1 MLISSLPPVDTSQ
14 QFPHNQYM
22 ISLLAA
28 LLPLLSFISPTPGQ
42 IISGSKVP
50 VKVAVTNLSLVDY
63 RTHPRLVSGQ
73 GHIHFWL
80 DQTDLS
86 KISAVKAVSDTY
98 TFDNVKPG
106 NHTLVAELVRNDHS
120 SFTPPLTT
128 TVSFQTSISSS
139 PVSFSLLTIA
149 LLSFLILV
157 ITLYFLTQSRPVL
170 KAKRSVG
177 KLPRKSSKT
186 ASKRSSRK

>member
-1 MLISSLPPVDTSQ
+1 M
-14 QFPHNQYM
+14 F
-22 ISLLAA
+22 SLLVA
-28 LLPLLSFISPTPGQ
+28 LLPLVSFLSPTPGQ

-50 VKVAVTNLSLVDY
+50 VKIAVTNLSLVDY

-73 GHIHFWL
+73 GHVHLWL

-128 TVSFQTSISSS
+128 ARPATGFGEIEISIENFAGKPASAAEGAVLIVKLRKVSAPT
-139 PVSFSLLTIA
+139 PLA
-149 LLSFLILV
+149 L
-157 ITLYFLTQSRPVL
+157 R
-170 KAKRSVG
+170 R
-177 KLPRKSSKT
+177 
-186 ASKRSSRK
+186 